1 MPIYDMYPYSNLHEL
16 NLNEIIKDVA
26 ECKDTIEELL
36 NETAALANFTFTDTG
51 VQLNNNLTVV
61 GDLYANMIHGNVDG
75 SITEAQSLS
84 NAAQIGTAN
93 SPVYFS
99 AGRPVE
105 TGSTLNKSITGSAGS
120 AAKITTPFTLQLLGD
135 VTGSVLMDGSGT
147 TSMHTTIVGTTPQ
160 EISTIPNDL
169 TIQGNLQV
177 NYDLNVTGD
186 TTVDDIMFTGTL
198 SDSNDALTASVA
210 ELNYCDGVTSNIQ
223 TQLNAKQATITGAA
237 TTVVSSDLALG
248 AVLISDQL
256 GKIAASSRVSVNEL
270 NHLEGVTADVQTQLN
285 AKQSTILSGTT
296 DPAAGTGSVGDVY
309 IKYEAPTP

>member
-61 GDLYANMIHGNVDG
+61 GDLYASMIHGNVDG
-75 SITEAQSLS
+75 SITEAQTLS
-84 NAAQIGTAN
+84 NASQIGALT

-105 TGSTLNKSITGSAGS
+105 TGATLNKSITGSAGS
-120 AAKITTPFTLQLLGD
+120 AAKITTPFTFQLLGD

-169 TIQGNLQV
+169 TIQGDLQIDD
-177 NYDLNVTGD
+177 DLNVTGD
-186 TTVDDIMFTGTL
+186 TTVDDITFSGTL
-198 SDSNDALTASVA
+198 SDSNDSLTATIA

-237 TTVVSSDLALG
+237 STVVSTDLSTG
-248 AVLISDQL
+248 MVLISNQS
-256 GKIAASSRVSVNEL
+256 GKIAASTRVSVNEL
-270 NHLEGVTADVQTQLN
+270 NHLEGVTSDVQTQLDN
-285 AKQSTILSGTT
+285 KQPLILSGTT
-296 DPAAGTGSVGDVY
+296 DPASGTGSVGDVY

>member
-61 GDLYANMIHGNVDG
+61 GDLYADMIHGNVDG
-75 SITEAQSLS
+75 SITEAQTLS
-84 NAAQIGTAN
+84 NAAQIGAAN

-105 TGSTLNKSITGSAGS
+105 TGATLNKSITGSAGS

-169 TIQGNLQV
+169 TIQGDLQV
-177 NYDLNVTGD
+177 DDDLNVSGD
-186 TTVDDIMFTGTL
+186 TTVVDLAYSGTL
-198 SDSNDALTASVA
+198 SDSDDTLTATIA

-237 TTVVSSDLALG
+237 STVVSSDLSTG
-248 AVLISDQL
+248 AVLVSSQS
-256 GKIAASSRVSVNEL
+256 GKIAASTRISVNEL
-270 NHLEGVTADVQTQLN
+270 NHLEGVTSDIQTQLN
-285 AKQSTILSGTT
+285 GKQSTILSGTT

>member
-61 GDLYANMIHGNVDG
+61 GDLYASMIHGNVDG
-75 SITEAQSLS
+75 SITEAQTLS
-84 NAAQIGTAN
+84 NAAQIGAAN

-105 TGSTLNKSITGSAGS
+105 TGATLNKSITGSAGS

-169 TIQGNLQV
+169 TIQGDLQV
-177 NYDLNVTGD
+177 DDDLNVSGD
-186 TTVDDIMFTGTL
+186 TTVVDLAYSGTL
-198 SDSNDALTASVA
+198 SDSNDTLSATIA

-237 TTVVSSDLALG
+237 TTVVSSNLSIGRPLVSNPD
-248 AVLISDQL
+248 
-256 GKIAASSRVSVNEL
+256 GKIDVESNVTVAEL
-270 NHLEGVTADVQTQLN
+270 RRLSGVTDNIQTQLN
-285 AKQSTILSGTT
+285 GKQSTILSGTT
-296 DPAAGTGSVGDVY
+296 DPASGTGSVGDVY